1 MTYWSVSVIPDA
13 IIPVSSSC
21 AALRISAIL
30 YSQGNLSRREGG
42 KPPRFF
48 FSFLFILLLRSLR
61 FDTGTGEGCKKTK
74 KNRNVAY
81 DITKEHRRGILSTDT
96 LVRTQE
102 QREQPFRRGD
112 PHVAFTG
119 ATRTREISRGRGG
132 GRIKRHKETGKV
144 AARVP
149 ARKVD
154 AGTRKTKQKEKKE
167 EKETLRQRTQSAKEK
182 KAFRDLEKLA
192 QHDKCNANNQLQQ
205 QKRERR
211 EAASARNRTAAGT
224 ASSPSPSLS
233 LIDIFSPLPSHRS
246 GVQANPSFSFFTFP
260 LLLRFSLSCAG
271 VRARAIRGDG
281 KREGQQRMLC
291 TTTYTTNRRALLCNW
306 LMESDVC
313 SRRLRLENLLVWSWS

>member
-1 MTYWSVSVIPDA
+1 MRE
-13 IIPVSSSC
+13 
-21 AALRISAIL
+21 LGKQNKKKRKK
-30 YSQGNLSRREGG
+30 RR
-42 KPPRFF
+42 KR
-48 FSFLFILLLRSLR
+48 
-61 FDTGTGEGCKKTK
+61 
-74 KNRNVAY
+74 Y
-81 DITKEHRRGILSTDT
+81 DKEHKA
-96 LVRTQE
+96 Q
-102 QREQPFRRGD
+102 
-112 PHVAFTG
+112 
-119 ATRTREISRGRGG
+119 
-132 GRIKRHKETGKV
+132 KR
-144 AARVP
+144 
-149 ARKVD
+149 
-154 AGTRKTKQKEKKE
+154 
-167 EKETLRQRTQSAKEK
+167 K

-291 TTTYTTNRRALLCNW
+291 TTTYTTNRRALLCNR